1 MKQIQIIVLFS
12 SLLFLL
18 SCSKE
23 EIRIACVGDSITEG
37 YGLAVQSKTGY
48 PVVLDSILGGGYSA
62 INLGRSATTLQKHGD
77 FPYWIAKEF
86 SDVFAVAPNIIVI
99 KLGTND
105 TKPNN
110 WNQLNYKADYQA
122 MIDTFKT
129 ISTNP
134 KIYLCYPAP
143 VFETKWGINDSTVAK
158 GVIPVIDE
166 LAKSNNL
173 QVIDLYHG
181 MKNQGTNFPDGIH
194 PNEEAVAQMASIIA
208 QTIAG
213 KGKDCCNSK

>member
-1 MKQIQIIVLFS
+1 MKQIQLIVLFS

-23 EIRIACVGDSITEG
+23 EVRIACVGDSITEG

-48 PVVLDSILGGGYSA
+48 PVVLDSMLGVGYSVL
-62 INLGRSATTLQKHGD
+62 NLGRSATTLQKHGD

-86 SDVFAVAPNIIVI
+86 SDVFAYKPNIIVI

-105 TKPNN
+105 TKPYN
-110 WNQLNYKADYQA
+110 WNSVNYKADYQS

-134 KIYLCYPAP
+134 QIYLCYPVP
-143 VFETKWGINDSTVAK
+143 VFETKWGINDSTVVN

-173 QVIDLYHG
+173 RVIDLYHG
-181 MKNQGTNFPDGIH
+181 LNNQKENFPDGIH
-194 PNEEAVAQMASIIA
+194 PNEEAVKQMSGIVAEA
-208 QTIAG
+208 LR
-213 KGKDCCNSK
+213 KN